1 MHGTSVSE
9 LLLMSHSALD
19 PKNSKSRVPVP
30 LQHGI
35 SAPASALTSAV
46 GNYVLHRMKLCRRSA
61 MARADI
67 CSAAN
72 LRSGKSNSRGIEPE
86 ALRGHVGEF
95 VAVQNNNDTS
105 LQVDYSLLG
114 PRAQLLIRA
123 LARSTNDL
131 ANLALRDGEFRR

>member
-1 MHGTSVSE
+1 MPCDPPRGHAHAIHQRYHALIARPVACLTLGGGGRLSSAYPPILSVN
-9 LLLMSHSALD
+9 AD
-19 PKNSKSRVPVP
+19 IPGPIFVP
-30 LQHGI
+30 
-35 SAPASALTSAV
+35 
-46 GNYVLHRMKLCRRSA
+46 
-61 MARADI
+61 RADI

-123 LARSTNDL
+123 LTRSTNDL

>member
-1 MHGTSVSE
+1 
-9 LLLMSHSALD
+9 
-19 PKNSKSRVPVP
+19 
-30 LQHGI
+30 
-35 SAPASALTSAV
+35 
-46 GNYVLHRMKLCRRSA
+46 

-67 CSAAN
+67 GSAAN

-95 VAVQNNNDTS
+95 VAVQNHDDAS
-105 LQVDYSLLG
+105 LKVDYSLLG